1 MYSKTCCYPYFLQA
15 KCLYDEPYW
24 NAELVDFLSYNRGP
38 TFWLKWAC
46 YSILKKKLKCVLDI
60 NMMFSNFWHQIE
72 PWFVIDFF
80 AQILMISN
88 NFPFYYKY
96 ELLGHFPYSNFANGY
111 KFLTRIK
118 KKITNKDFFWLLEK
132 SSEMGTLW
140 SILP

>member
-1 MYSKTCCYPYFLQA
+1 MLCTQKPAST
-15 KCLYDEPYW
+15 
-24 NAELVDFLSYNRGP
+24 P
-38 TFWLKWAC
+38 TFCKRNVFRMNHIEMLNLLTFFLTTGDN
-46 YSILKKKLKCVLDI
+46 ILAKMSMLVNFEKTKCVIDI
-60 NMMFSNFWHQIE
+60 NVMFSNFRHQIE

-118 KKITNKDFFWLLEK
+118 KKITNKDFF
-132 SSEMGTLW
+132 
-140 SILP
+140 